1 MSPAFIVD
9 CSLAM
14 TWVFIDEAT
23 TETRQLFRRLATE
36 SALVPSHW
44 FLEVSNVLVISERR
58 KRISVTEST
67 QFLTLLDALQI
78 EIDNEALARAFD
90 HILPLAR
97 THALTTYDAAY
108 LDLAL
113 RRQLP
118 LASLDDDLRRAAMTL
133 GVQVLGK

>member
-1 MSPAFIVD
+1 MTPAFIVD

-14 TWVFIDEAT
+14 TWVFQDEAT
-23 TETRQLFRRLATE
+23 AESTDLLRRLATE

-44 FLEVSNVLVISERR
+44 FLEVSNVLATAERR
-58 KRISVTEST
+58 NRISVTET
-67 QFLTLLDALQI
+67 AQFLAMLDTLQV
-78 EIDNEALARAFD
+78 EIDNDTLARAFD

-97 THALTTYDAAY
+97 THSLTTYDAAY

-118 LASLDDDLRRAAMTL
+118 LASLDSDLRQAATKF
-133 GVQVLGK
+133 GVQLLGL